1 MKKAFVIAM
10 ILTIPFS
17 LYSVQRKVLGELMTN
32 TSCGGCASANEA
44 LDNVM
49 LQFPDQL
56 VVIRYHAW
64 WPSSSDPFYTANP
77 GENRARINFY
87 GADYTPHLWIDG
99 HVDGGYNPG
108 PWVSYIQ
115 GELNIP
121 TSIAIDMQ
129 VQYDSTKN
137 TGVIYVTISNES
149 DSTHD
154 SLHLYYVITESN
166 IYYPAPNGSTIH
178 NQVMR
183 DMIPD
188 ANGIPINVPPH
199 QSISDTQD
207 FTIDPRW
214 DETNCQVVVFVQS
227 HTNKHVYQADAKWLF
242 TYPELEYTRYR
253 VDDSAGGNG
262 DNVPQPGESV
272 NLYISVKNTGRI
284 TAPAFTATLASS
296 SQYINV
302 VTSSVSYDSLCVYS
316 EEESATP
323 FVLQIAPNTPDGY
336 LTWLT
341 FTITAGTD
349 TFTDSI
355 PFMVTT
361 RPGFSDDM
369 EHGDTL
375 WTHGGTHDNWHLTT
389 IRSHSPDHSW
399 YNGYETTHQYANNT
413 DAYLESPW
421 VVVPSNAT
429 LSYFYF
435 LMAER
440 GYDFAYLEI
449 FNGKSWKK
457 VKSYTGTYIWS
468 MDSVSLENVAGM
480 AIKFRFHFES
490 DASVTREGWYIDD
503 VRLGPATSINEN
515 VSPISKIGQIKLLR
529 VTRKSVS
536 LLVNSDRSGRLQ
548 FKIYNPAGRL
558 EMELN
563 RQVVK
568 GNNVVEIPIYNLKS
582 GVHFVWTN
590 KKVVKFSLVR

>member
-1 MKKAFVIAM
+1 MKKVFVIAFV
-10 ILTIPFS
+10 LTIPLS
-17 LYSVQRKVLGELMTN
+17 LYGVQRKVLGELMTN

-49 LQFPDQL
+49 QMFPTQF

-64 WPSSSDPFYTANP
+64 WPSSSDPFYAANP
-77 GENRARINFY
+77 SENSARVNFY

-99 HVDGGYNPG
+99 HVDGGYIPG
-108 PWVSYIQ
+108 PWPSYIQ

-137 TGVIYVTISNES
+137 TGVIYVTVSNES
-149 DSTHD
+149 DTTHD
-154 SLHLYYVITESN
+154 SLYLYYVITESN

-188 ANGIPINVPPH
+188 ADGIPINVPPH
-199 QSISDTQD
+199 QSISNTQD

-227 HTNKHVYQADAKWLF
+227 HANKHIYQADAKWLF
-242 TYPELEYTRYR
+242 TYQELGYTRYR

-262 DNVPQPGESV
+262 DDVPQPGETV
-272 NLYISVKNTGRI
+272 NLYVSVENTGRM
-284 TAPAFTATLASS
+284 AASPFTATLTSS

-302 VTSSVSYDSLCVYS
+302 VTSTVSYDSLGIFN
-316 EEESATP
+316 EEESNSP
-323 FVLQIAPNTPDGY
+323 FVLQIDPNTPDGY

-341 FTITAGTD
+341 FTITAGSN

-361 RPGFSDDM
+361 HSGFSDDM

-375 WTHGGTHDNWHLTT
+375 WTHGGSQDYWSLSTR
-389 IRSHSPDHSW
+389 RSHSPDYSW
-399 YNGYETTHQYANNT
+399 YNGDETTHRYVNNM
-413 DAYLESPW
+413 DNYLESPW
-421 VVVPSNAT
+421 VVIPSNAS
-429 LSYFYF
+429 LSFYYFI
-435 LMAER
+435 MAETN
-440 GYDFAYLEI
+440 YDYGYLEI

-457 VKSYTGTYIWS
+457 MKSYTGTHLWTV
-468 MDSVSLENVAGM
+468 DSIGLENMDGM
-480 AIKFRFHFES
+480 AIKFRFHFVSDES
-490 DASVTREGWYIDD
+490 ITREGWYIDD
-503 VRLGPATSINEN
+503 VRLGPATSVSEN
-515 VSPISKIGQIKLLR
+515 VAPVLKVSEIKLLR

-536 LLVNSDRSGRLQ
+536 LLVNSDHSGRIQ

-558 EMELN
+558 EMELS
-563 RQVVK
+563 RQVVE
-568 GNNVVEIPIYNLKS
+568 GNNIIEIPISNLRP
-582 GVHFVWTN
+582 GIHFVRAN
-590 KKVVKFSLVR
+590 KQIVKFLFVR